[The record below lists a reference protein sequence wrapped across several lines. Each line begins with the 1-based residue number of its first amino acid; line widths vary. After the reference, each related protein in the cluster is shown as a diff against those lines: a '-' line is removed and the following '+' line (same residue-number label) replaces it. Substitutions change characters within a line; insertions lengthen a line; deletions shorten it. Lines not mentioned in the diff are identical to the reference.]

1 MPKKTTILI
10 VILAVVTTV
19 LVILAVFS
27 DQTKKYIPVPKV
39 SPTPSKAALIPTAI
53 LSFDPSTINVV
64 TASIPPADI
73 VADTGAEG
81 ITGIQVE
88 LLYDPKVLT
97 NVKIVPPADQSLF
110 GTGGTGY
117 TVLFNEVKPEL
128 GRISYA
134 IAINQTQKPAQGI
147 GKIGTLS
154 FQKVPGVIGN
164 AATFVRFVDKTMV
177 TKLGE
182 SQNVLKQANPL
193 TVTFQTTTAPTGGT
207 TIQDTTITPIR

>member
-1 MPKKTTILI
+1 MPRKTTILI
-10 VILAVVTTV
+10 VILAVVTAI
-19 LVILAVFS
+19 LVILAVTS
-27 DQTKKYIPVPKV
+27 EQTKKYIPTPKA
-39 SPTPSKAALIPTAI
+39 SPTPSKTAVVPTTI

-64 TASIPPADI
+64 SSSVPPADI
-73 VADTGAEG
+73 IADTGAEG
-81 ITGIQVE
+81 ITGVQVE

-97 NVKIVPPADQSLF
+97 NVKIIPPADQSLF

-154 FQKVPGVIGN
+154 FQKVFG
-164 AATFVRFVDKTMV
+164 AAVSTDTFVRFVDKTMV

-193 TVTFQTTTAPTGGT
+193 TVTFQATAEPTGGT
-207 TIQDTTITPIR
+207 TIQNTTGTPIR